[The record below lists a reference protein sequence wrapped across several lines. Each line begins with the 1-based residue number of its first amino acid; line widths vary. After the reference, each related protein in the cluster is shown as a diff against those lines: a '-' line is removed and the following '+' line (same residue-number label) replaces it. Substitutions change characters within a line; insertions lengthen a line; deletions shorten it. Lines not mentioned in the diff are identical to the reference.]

1 MKNNLYRIKILEAF
15 SGNFTEGEVYWV
27 YADGPFEYV
36 DDDRNRRI
44 GMEALGSYCEWAKA

>member
-15 SGNFTEGEVYWV
+15 SGNFTEGETYWV

-44 GMEALGSYCEWAKA
+44 GMEALGSYCEWTKA

>member
-15 SGNFTEGEVYWV
+15 SGNFTEDEIYWV
-27 YADGPFEYV
+27 YADDPFEYV

-44 GMEALGSYCEWAKA
+44 GMETLGSYCEWTKA